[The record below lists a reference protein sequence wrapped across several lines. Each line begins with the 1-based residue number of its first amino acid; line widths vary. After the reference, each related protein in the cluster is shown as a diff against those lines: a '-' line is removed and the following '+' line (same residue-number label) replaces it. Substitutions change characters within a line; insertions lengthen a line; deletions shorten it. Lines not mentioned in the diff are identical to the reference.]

1 MSFERLSKT
10 EVVHGRLAMSGII
23 FVLLLEI
30 ASKINTF

>member
-10 EVVHGRLAMSGII
+10 EVVYGRLAMSGII